1 LTKHRSPLATLFALL
16 ANISALH
23 AFFIFFCYARK
34 PVSDLNGL
42 LIWWGCLT
50 LTYGVLILYLRRP
63 RTLQRVMLIAAGGLF
78 LQLLLTLLFA
88 HRHTTFLSW
97 FILLFMWIC
106 MYYRCCSH
114 LLEGI
119 KPETIVAAFETTT
132 LMLFVSAFAV
142 TLSVMAWETL
152 ICTAAGVLF
161 SLVAMAQIRSGNA
174 RVSAQNLHRQKS
186 RFLLIAVLLGIGGGV
201 TLFCVLLANSASQVL
216 TRFTQWAL
224 SVLRSITQAI
234 GRFFRWLAS
243 LFPEQYVDP
252 ELLNSPTQQL
262 PFGNAEWGT
271 VDSELPL
278 YLIMGGIALLV
289 ALALFL
295 LWRGGGLHHL
305 SFRSRTVSRMNLKR
319 HRPQNP
325 LRQLWRR
332 ISRWMIFRITY
343 LRQRNTAPGL
353 FVWLERQMQLRKL
366 ARKED
371 ETARSFLIRAGQ
383 TLPRNAEL
391 LSQLAD
397 CLDCHYFGEGHV
409 LSPAEIAA
417 MRKAFRTE
425 LHTH

>member
-1 LTKHRSPLATLFALL
+1 MTKHRSPLATLFALL

-34 PVSDLNGL
+34 PVSDLNGI

-63 RTLQRVMLIAAGGLF
+63 RTLQSVMLIAAGGLL

-119 KPETIVAAFETTT
+119 KPETVVAAFETTT

-174 RVSAQNLHRQKS
+174 RVSAQNHNRQKS
-186 RFLLIAVLLGIGGGV
+186 RFLLVAVLLGIGGGV

-224 SVLRSITQAI
+224 SVLRSITQTI
-234 GRFFRWLAS
+234 GRFLRWLAS
-243 LFPEQYVDP
+243 LFPEQHVDP
-252 ELLNSPTQQL
+252 ELLDAPAQQL

-289 ALALFL
+289 AFALFL
-295 LWRGGGLHHL
+295 IWRSGGLHHL
-305 SFRSRTVSRMNLKR
+305 SFRSRIVSRMNLKR
-319 HRPQNP
+319 HRPKNP
-325 LRQLWRR
+325 LRQLWCR
-332 ISRWMIFRITY
+332 ISRWIMFRITY

-353 FVWLERQMQLRKL
+353 FVWLERQMRLRKL

-371 ETARSFLIRAGQ
+371 ETARSFLVRAGQ
-383 TLPRNAEL
+383 TLPRNAKL

-397 CLDCHYFGEGHV
+397 CLDCHYFGGGHI
-409 LSPAEIAA
+409 LSPTEIAA

-425 LHTH
+425 LHTR